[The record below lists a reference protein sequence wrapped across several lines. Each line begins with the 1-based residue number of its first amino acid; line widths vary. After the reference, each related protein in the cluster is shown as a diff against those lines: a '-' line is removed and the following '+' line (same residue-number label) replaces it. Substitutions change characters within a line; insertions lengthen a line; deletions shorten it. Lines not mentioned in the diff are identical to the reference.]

1 MLRYQPRF
9 VDDVFSSTCKSTI
22 GVDFKATSVEMD
34 GKQVQLQVWDTAGQE
49 RFRALTT
56 SYYRGAHG
64 VILVYDV
71 NEQSSFDHLK
81 SWIKDVDLYSGEE
94 VTKLLIGNKDDDKAR
109 KVVDPEQAREFAAD
123 HSMLFMEASAMRA
136 TNVSAAF
143 RLLVAEVMHQAD
155 TLASQPPAFE
165 HKLRVNMERSRRAS
179 GGCGACL

>member
-1 MLRYQPRF
+1 MA
-9 VDDVFSSTCKSTI
+9 
-22 GVDFKATSVEMD
+22 GVDFKATSIEMD
-34 GKQVQLQVWDTAGQE
+34 GQQVQLQVWDTAGQE

-71 NEQSSFDHLK
+71 TEKASFDHLQ

-94 VTKLLIGNKDDDKAR
+94 VTKLLIGNKDDSPPEMKA
-109 KVVDPEQAREFAAD
+109 VDPEDARNFAKD
-123 HSMLFMEASAMRA
+123 HNMLFMEASAMRA

-155 TLASQPPAFE
+155 TVASQPSAFE
-165 HKLRVNMERSRRAS
+165 HKLKVNAERQRRAQS
-179 GGCGACL
+179 GCACK